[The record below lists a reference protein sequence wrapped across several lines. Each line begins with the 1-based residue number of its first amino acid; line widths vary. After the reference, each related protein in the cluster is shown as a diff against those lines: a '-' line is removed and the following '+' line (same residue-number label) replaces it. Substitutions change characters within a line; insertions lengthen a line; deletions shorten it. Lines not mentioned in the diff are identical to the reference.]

1 MLETYLFGAKPPS
14 PCCLFFLRKKGH
26 FVSRLL
32 KLKHG
37 NNPEVSWPK
46 SHKKKIRYLKWEGFL
61 YLKQGCSIGGVGIF
75 KHLGAKT
82 PQMFPLQGFQRMLH
96 SNWRVGPR
104 QLSASGVGG
113 VKVTSWRDH
122 PMTDGYVVH
131 NHGDRFCTLGIGLWD
146 PFQMAFLWLIDGG
159 W

>member
-14 PCCLFFLRKKGH
+14 PCCLFFLGRKAIFFSIAQVKTWKQSQG
-26 FVSRLL
+26 LL
-32 KLKHG
+32 TKITQ
-37 NNPEVSWPK
+37 
-46 SHKKKIRYLKWEGFL
+46 KKIRYLKWEGFL

-146 PFQMAFLWLIDGG
+146 PFQMAVLWLIDGG